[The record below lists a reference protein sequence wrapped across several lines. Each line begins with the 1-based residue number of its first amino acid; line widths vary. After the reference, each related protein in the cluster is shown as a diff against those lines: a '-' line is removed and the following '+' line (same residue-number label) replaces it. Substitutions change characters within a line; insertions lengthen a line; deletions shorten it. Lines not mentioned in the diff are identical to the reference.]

1 MKETLI
7 CINCPLGCNLEVTYD
22 KNSIIEVNGNSCKRG
37 EEYAEKEVFHPE
49 RIVTTTVRIS
59 GAVVPLLPVKTEK
72 SVPKD
77 LSFKIMKCAFG
88 VHVQAPVK
96 VGDIIIE
103 NVLDTGVNL
112 VATRDLASING
123 IKCNRVNYI

>member
-1 MKETLI
+1 
-7 CINCPLGCNLEVTYD
+7 
-22 KNSIIEVNGNSCKRG
+22 
-37 EEYAEKEVFHPE
+37 
-49 RIVTTTVRIS
+49 
-59 GAVVPLLPVKTEK
+59 
-72 SVPKD
+72 
-77 LSFKIMKCAFG
+77 MKCAFG